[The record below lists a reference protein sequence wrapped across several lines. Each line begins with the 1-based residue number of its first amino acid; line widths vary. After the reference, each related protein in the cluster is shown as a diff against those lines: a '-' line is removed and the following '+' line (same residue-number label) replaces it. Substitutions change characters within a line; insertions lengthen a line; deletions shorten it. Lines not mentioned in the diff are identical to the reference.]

1 MYIQRFYHHLEKHIQ
16 PGKVLILYGP
26 RQVGKTT
33 LIQDYLKR
41 TNLRCKFD
49 SGDLLKTQHILSSQD
64 LEKIQEYVRGYDLI
78 VLDEA
83 QNIPHI
89 GIGLKIITDLIP
101 SIQVIAT
108 GSSSFELAGQVGEP
122 LTGRK
127 TTLTL
132 FPLSQLELQALFNP
146 YELKQKLAEFL
157 VFGSYPAVVSAPD
170 KKQKER
176 EIREIIDSY
185 LLKDILEFE
194 KVKSSKLLIDLLRLL
209 AFQIGSEVSLSE
221 LGQKLGIDYKT
232 VARYLGL
239 LEKSFVLYNVRGY
252 SGNLR
257 KEVTNKSKY
266 YFYDVGIRN
275 GLIANFNDFELRN
288 DAGQLWENFLM
299 LERLKKQKYSEMYVN
314 NYFWRTWDH
323 KEVDLIEE
331 RDGKLYGYEFK
342 WGNKQPKP
350 PKDWLQTYSNAEYTV
365 INRENYLDFV
375 ADDANFTTA
384 AP

>member
-232 VARYLGL
+232 VARYLDL

-375 ADDANFTTA
+375 ADDAYFTTM